1 MKKIKT
7 MRLASVLLIAVLL
20 STCVISGTFAKYA
33 STVAATDS
41 AVVAQFTVKSFDT
54 TGTVADQT
62 VDVDIFSTIYDTK
75 GTTDYTTETTTEADV
90 TEAGK
95 IIAPGTWGKYTY
107 AIENDSQVT
116 VAYAI
121 AYTAQEKDVPL
132 EWSIDGTNW
141 KDNIADLN
149 DNGTI
154 AIGGADVS
162 VTVYWRW
169 AIDKNTVEA
178 DTALGLVG
186 STIEPN
192 CTITV
197 SFEQVD

>member
-54 TGTVADQT
+54 TGAVADQI

-75 GTTDYTTETTTEADV
+75 GTTDYVNDTTTEDDV
-90 TEAGK
+90 VNAIGDV

-107 AIENDSQVT
+107 TIENDSQVT
-116 VAYAI
+116 VNYAI
-121 AYTAQEKDVPL
+121 AYTAQEKDVPPFRIPHTQHRL
-132 EWSIDGTNW
+132 PH
-141 KDNIADLN
+141 N
-149 DNGTI
+149 DKSN
-154 AIGGADVS
+154 
-162 VTVYWRW
+162 
-169 AIDKNTVEA
+169 
-178 DTALGLVG
+178 LL
-186 STIEPN
+186 
-192 CTITV
+192 
-197 SFEQVD
+197 

>member
-1 MKKIKT
+1 MKTIKT

-41 AVVAQFTVKSFDT
+41 AVVATFSVKSFGT
-54 TGTVADQT
+54 AGTVADQT
-62 VDVDIFSTIYDTK
+62 VDVDIFSTIYD
-75 GTTDYTTETTTEADV
+75 GEDYTSATPATETDV

-169 AIDKNTVEA
+169 AFGDDSTIDS
-178 DTALGLVG
+178 DTTLGLVG